1 MMLKN
6 FRIIIIL
13 FSIVSGIT
21 VSAGDNEARA
31 CLDQA
36 IIKEKKGD
44 FKAAG
49 DEYLAAEHF
58 ADDPTLKVNAIQNA
72 AECYRKANLLYK
84 EFECRES
91 LLNAFPS
98 SVDFAATV
106 HREYE
111 IATLFYQGSR
121 DSALSWMPWI
131 KDKDRALETFEA
143 VIKHAP
149 FAKFAPEMRL
159 RLGRL
164 YIDANKIPEA
174 TKVFRDVTRMY
185 PKSEEAKF
193 AEFEL
198 ANILLQKA
206 RRGDGDGAYVRQAQ
220 DALKKIID
228 KYPKDSDVGWA
239 KESLV
244 EADQIAAKRLYGLA
258 SFYHRIER
266 DEAAQRYLN
275 ELIVAYPDDKAS
287 TEAEELL
294 GKMNQDYKPS
304 GIEKKDPYYVKYKI
318 EPMPDEKEKIMIV
331 PENSNGKWMLPI
343 EDLGLAKKEDMDAQ
357 KDEKGK

>member
-1 MMLKN
+1 MLKKL
-6 FRIIIIL
+6 RLIIII
-13 FSIVSGIT
+13 FSLISGVS
-21 VSAGDNEARA
+21 VSAGDAEART
-31 CLDQA
+31 CLDKA
-36 IIKEKKGD
+36 IIKENTGD
-44 FKAAG
+44 FKSAG
-49 DEYLAAEHF
+49 EEYLAAEHY
-58 ADDPTLKVNAIQNA
+58 ADDPVLKVNAIQKA
-72 AECYRKANLLYK
+72 SECYRKGNFLYK
-84 EFECRES
+84 EFECLES

-106 HREYE
+106 QREYE
-111 IATLFYQGSR
+111 IATLFYQGKR
-121 DSALSWMPWI
+121 DTALSWMPWI

-164 YIDANKIPEA
+164 YIDANKIDEA

-206 RRGDGDGAYVRQAQ
+206 RRGDGDGSYVRQAQ
-220 DALKKIID
+220 DAMRKIID
-228 KYPKDSDVGWA
+228 KYPNAPDVGWA
-239 KESLV
+239 KESIV

-258 SFYHRIER
+258 SFYHRMER

-275 ELIVAYPDDKAS
+275 ELIVAYPDDKIS
-287 TEAEELL
+287 TEAEEFL

-304 GIEKKDPYYVKYKI
+304 GIEKKEPYTVKYKL
-318 EPMPDEKEKIMIV
+318 EDMPDEKEKIMIV

-343 EDLGLAKKEDMDAQ
+343 EDLGLGKKGDSNTQ
-357 KDEKGK
+357 KDEKGN

>member
-1 MMLKN
+1 MSMK
-6 FRIIIIL
+6 FIIVIIL
-13 FSIVSGIT
+13 LIIVFGID
-21 VSAGDNEARA
+21 VIAGDAEARD
-31 CLDQA
+31 CLDKA
-36 IIKEKKGD
+36 VAKEKAGD
-44 FKAAG
+44 FKSAG

-58 ADDPTLKVNAIQNA
+58 ADDPVLKANAIKKA
-72 AECYRKANLLYK
+72 GECYRQANLLYK
-84 EFECRES
+84 EFECCES

-98 SVDFAATV
+98 SIDFAATV
-106 HREYE
+106 QREYE
-111 IATLFYQGSR
+111 IATLFYQGKR

-131 KDKDRALETFEA
+131 KDKDRALESFEA

-164 YIDANKIPEA
+164 YIDANKIDEA
-174 TKVFRDVTRMY
+174 TKVFRDVTKMY

-198 ANILLQKA
+198 ANILLQKS

-228 KYPKDSDVGWA
+228 KYPKDPEVGWA
-239 KESLV
+239 KESLA
-244 EADQIAAKRLYGLA
+244 EAEQIAAKRLYGLA
-258 SFYHRIER
+258 SFYHRMDK

-275 ELIVAYPDDKAS
+275 ELIIAYPDDKSATS
-287 TEAEELL
+287 AEEFL

-304 GIEKKDPYYVKYKI
+304 GIEKKEPYTVKYKL
-318 EPMPDEKEKIMIV
+318 EAMPEEKEKIMIV

-343 EDLGLAKKEDMDAQ
+343 EDLTLGKKGEMDTL
-357 KDEKGK
+357 KDEKGN